1 MLAPALLDA
10 ARSRHDAPLLF
21 AAIGEGVARRTA
33 AGDTADLDAWLDVL
47 EDGLIAVVRARD
59 AADALRID
67 VASAATTLAWLR
79 PATRSLILRR
89 LPGLLDGIAPPDW
102 SHDREATV
110 RRAIVELVAARP
122 AAARRCARV
131 LAVRGEPDAARW
143 VRIGASLVEGGY
155 PMIDLEAGLE
165 HALREPAS
173 LAPAT
178 RLAGRL
184 LVTVGRR
191 AALHVVPAAERHA
204 VG

>member
-21 AAIGEGVARRTA
+21 AGIGGEIARRTA
-33 AGDTADLDAWLDVL
+33 AGETADLDAWLDVL
-47 EDGLIAVVRARD
+47 EDGLLAVVRARD

-79 PATRSLILRR
+79 PGTRSLVLRR
-89 LPGLLDGIAPPDW
+89 LPALLDGIAPPDW

-110 RRAIVELVAARP
+110 RRAVVELVAARP

-143 VRIGASLVEGGY
+143 VRIGASLVDGGY
-155 PMIDLEAGLE
+155 PMIDLEAGLDL
-165 HALREPAS
+165 ALREPA
-173 LAPAT
+173 LLEPAT

-184 LVTVGRR
+184 LLSVGRR
-191 AALHVVPAAERHA
+191 AALHAVPAADLRA